1 MKFRDNYFAIN
12 HKIHDLVAN
21 VDIDK
26 LYNISKEIIRIKENK
41 KKLIIVGNGGS
52 HAIAEHISTDI
63 SRTLS
68 LPALSFSST
77 SLNTC
82 FANDYEYQNAVSK
95 YIQNFSNSG
104 DLIILIS
111 SSGESENMINGA
123 NTAKKLNLKLVTL
136 TGFEIDNRLSSLGD
150 INIQIPIKHY
160 NIVENSHQIIL
171 TTILD
176 IINQNIIPMDLNYP
190 KK

>member
-1 MKFRDNYFAIN
+1 MFSSKYLDITK
-12 HKIHDLVAN
+12 KIYDLVAN
-21 VDIDK
+21 VDIK
-26 LYNISKEIIRIKENK
+26 KVNKITEEIIRIKDLN
-41 KKLIIVGNGGS
+41 KKLIIAGNGGS

-68 LPALSFSST
+68 LPALCFSST

-82 FANDYEYQNAVSK
+82 FANDYKYQNGLSK
-95 YIQNFSNSG
+95 YIQTFSNSG

-123 NTAKKLNLKLVTL
+123 KIAKKLNLRLVTF
-136 TGFEIDNRLSSLGD
+136 TGFEKNNRLCSLGD
-150 INIQIPIKHY
+150 INIQIPIRHY

-176 IINQNIIPMDLNYP
+176 IINDNTIS
-190 KK
+190 